1 MAFESVS
8 GLKGKVY
15 VPNESPA
22 RSKKYNCKDCY
33 SCQICS
39 ELRCKECLGQK
50 NLCDTPL
57 SFKQGHEKR
66 STIFCKT
73 RIKKVVKYSDEK

>member
-15 VPNESPA
+15 VPEERPG
-22 RSKKYNCKDCY
+22 RVKKYNCKDCY

-39 ELRCKECLGQK
+39 ELRCKKCLDQK
-50 NLCDTPL
+50 TL
-57 SFKQGHEKR
+57 SKKNPSKEGHEKP
-66 STIFCKT
+66 SAIVCNA
-73 RIKKVVKYSDEK
+73 RIEKVVKYRDEK